1 MSIRILLV
9 EDEEHLQN
17 VIAMNLELEGYKVQ
31 IAGTG
36 NEGVKVFRGGR
47 FDLVILDVMLPEMD
61 GYTVCKTIRLE
72 NKQVPILFL
81 TAKGSGAD
89 RINGLKLGADDYLVK
104 PFNLEE
110 LLLRVKNLL
119 KRSTNSESVI
129 LVDLEQVQIGSCHVN
144 FKTFEVETVSGVINN
159 LSKREMYL
167 LKLLVEKEGQVV
179 SREEILETI
188 WGYEVYPSTRTID
201 NYILAFRKYFEPNPK
216 QPQYFHSIR
225 GVGYKFT
232 QSQSKQ

>member
-31 IAGTG
+31 IAATG

-47 FDLVILDVMLPEMD
+47 FDMVILDVMLPEMD

-81 TAKGSGAD
+81 TAKGSGSD
-89 RINGLKLGADDYLVK
+89 RIEGLKLGADDYLVK

-119 KRSTNSESVI
+119 KRSSINDTVSVI
-129 LVDLEQVQIGSCHVN
+129 DIKQVNIGSCLVN
-144 FKTFEVETVSGVINN
+144 FKTFEIETVAGEKNT

-232 QSQSKQ
+232 H

>member
-31 IAGTG
+31 IAATG

-89 RINGLKLGADDYLVK
+89 RIEGLKLGADDYLVK

-119 KRSTNSESVI
+119 KRSIANETISV
-129 LVDLEQVQIGSCHVN
+129 VDIKEVNIGSCKVN
-144 FKTFEVETVSGVINN
+144 FKTFEIETVSGELNS

-232 QSQSKQ
+232 H

>member
-119 KRSTNSESVI
+119 KRSTNSESVT
-129 LVDLEQVQIGSCHVN
+129 LVDLEQVQIGNCQVN
-144 FKTFEVETVSGVINN
+144 FKTFEVETVSGLINN